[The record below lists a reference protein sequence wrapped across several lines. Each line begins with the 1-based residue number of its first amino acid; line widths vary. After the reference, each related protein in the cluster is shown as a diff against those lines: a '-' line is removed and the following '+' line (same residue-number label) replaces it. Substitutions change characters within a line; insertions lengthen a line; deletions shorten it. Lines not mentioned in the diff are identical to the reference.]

1 MNGAAAMMSAVPEVP
16 AIEVHSEGVGGC
28 VLVEGG
34 KSITFEGV
42 GVEGCRA
49 MQVSAV
55 CGGVIVGVRGAEC
68 EEWSGRRDRSELRGI
83 IGGDEGGGSS

>member
-1 MNGAAAMMSAVPEVP
+1 MLSEVP
-16 AIEVHSEGVGGC
+16 TVPAVEVNSEGVGGC

-49 MQVSAV
+49 MQVRAV

-83 IGGDEGGGSS
+83 VGDYEGGGNY